1 MYLPDSFFNFFAFST
16 ASKVVMNGLETK
28 KKIVRHQS
36 QILFWEEEHR
46 EIKH

>member
-28 KKIVRHQS
+28 KIVRHQN
-36 QILFWEEEHR
+36 QILFSEEEHR